1 MRGKVAWLHNGPRSY
16 DKRVSMNPDI
26 ETWARQLGI
35 KLQAHQLMATTAE
48 SCTGG
53 GVAYAITDISG
64 SSAWFDRSFITYT
77 NVAKMQ
83 MLGVAESILLV
94 HGAVSREV
102 VSAMALGAL
111 QHSVAQISVAISGIA
126 GPQGGTVDKPVGTV
140 WFAWARSAD
149 PSTTLV
155 TECFHLSGDRRE
167 IREQA
172 IEIALQGMCKLI
184 Q

>member
-1 MRGKVAWLHNGPRSY
+1 
-16 DKRVSMNPDI
+16 MNPDI
-26 ETWARQLGI
+26 ETWARQLGT

-77 NVAKMQ
+77 NLAKMQ
-83 MLGVAESILLV
+83 MLGVAESTLLL
-94 HGAVSREV
+94 HGAVSCEV

-111 QHSVAQISVAISGIA
+111 QHSVAHISVAISGIA
-126 GPQGGTVDKPVGTV
+126 GPQGGTADKPVGTV
-140 WFAWARSAD
+140 WFAWALRAE
-149 PSTTLV
+149 PSVSVV
-155 TECFHLSGDRRE
+155 TECFHLSGDRLQV
-167 IREQA
+167 REQA
-172 IEIALQGMCKLI
+172 IRIALQGMCKLI